1 MPNTIVLMT
10 ALVPTVGHLHL
21 IDFAAALA
29 GMGTAHIIVGSM
41 DSEPV
46 HGVTRYT
53 SLYAYANNTHSNV
66 IVHHLHRDV
75 LQNPWEHDDFW
86 SVWASIVRE
95 FVDVNT
101 NDYFVASELYGLDMA
116 KVLGCNFMP
125 CDIARQTLPIKGTN
139 VRKDLLSYFDQIA
152 PTFQHNLR
160 KTVTIFGAESCGKTT
175 MAKKLAGEMDGWF
188 VPEWAREYL
197 ETVGSELTQE
207 KMRAIVA
214 GQSALQRS
222 VQNLTGRPFIFQDT
236 DLFSTLG
243 YYRLWGNGIEKDI
256 LSVRSKALW
265 NKSDLYI
272 VMNDRIP
279 FEADPLRYGGD
290 KRESGTQYWID
301 LLKEFNLPFYEV
313 KNIDPQKQLQE
324 VCAFLVN
331 WYENQHK
338 HIIEYR
344 RQ

>member
-10 ALVPTVGHLHL
+10 AFVPTVGHLRL
-21 IDFAAALA
+21 IDFASALA

-41 DSEPV
+41 DNEPI
-46 HGVTRYT
+46 HGSLRYT
-53 SLYAYANNTHSNV
+53 SLYTYANNMHSNV

-75 LQNPWEHDDFW
+75 PQNPWEHENFW
-86 SVWASIVRE
+86 ELWGNIVRE
-95 FVDVNT
+95 FVEVKPT
-101 NDYFVASELYGLDMA
+101 DYFVASELYGLDMA
-116 KVLGCNFMP
+116 KVLGCSFMP
-125 CDIARQTLPIKGTN
+125 CDIARQTLPVKGST
-139 VRKDLLSYFDQIA
+139 VRADLLSYFDQIA

-175 MAKKLAGEMDGWF
+175 MAKKLAGEMNGWF

-197 ETVGSELTQE
+197 ETVGSELTSE

-222 VQNLTGRPFIFQDT
+222 VQVLSGRPFIFQDT

-243 YYRLWGNGIEKDI
+243 YYRLWNNGTEMDV

-265 NKSDLYI
+265 NKSNMYI

-279 FEADPLRYGGD
+279 FETDPLRYGGNQ
-290 KRESGTQYWID
+290 RESSTQYWID

-313 KNIDPQKQLQE
+313 KNTEPQKQLQE

-331 WYENQHK
+331 WYEEEHK
-338 HIIEYR
+338 YITNFR

>member
-46 HGVTRYT
+46 HGVTRYMA
-53 SLYAYANNTHSNV
+53 LYTYANNTHNNV
-66 IVHHLHRDV
+66 VAHHLHRDV
-75 LQNPWEHDDFW
+75 PQNPWEHEDFW
-86 SVWASIVRE
+86 NVWAGIVRE
-95 FVDVNT
+95 FVDVKP

-116 KVLGCNFMP
+116 NALGCTFMP
-125 CDIARQTLPIKGTN
+125 CDIARQTLPVKGTD
-139 VRKDLLSYFDQIA
+139 VRDDLFKNFNLIA
-152 PTFQHNLR
+152 PTFQHNIR

-175 MAKKLAGEMDGWF
+175 MTKTLSRHLDGWF

-197 ETVGSELTQE
+197 ETVGPELTQE

-222 VQNLTGRPFIFQDT
+222 VQTLHGKPFIFQDT

-243 YYRLWGNGIEKDI
+243 YYRLWNNGTEKDI
-256 LSVRSKALW
+256 YSVTSKALW
-265 NKSDLYI
+265 NKSDMYI
-272 VMNDRIP
+272 VMNDKIS

-290 KRESGTQYWID
+290 KRESTTQYWID
-301 LLKEFNLPFYEV
+301 LLEEFNLPFYEV
-313 KNIDPQKQLQE
+313 KNTEPQKQLQE
-324 VCAFLVN
+324 VCAFLVK
-331 WYENQHK
+331 WYEEQHK
-338 HIIEYR
+338 HIMDYKR
-344 RQ
+344 